1 MKSNVF
7 GKSIDGMGGWKAQ
20 SKNPLEKQQSWTTE

>member
-7 GKSIDGMGGWKAQ
+7 GKSIDGKVGWKAQ
-20 SKNPLEKQQSWTTE
+20 SKIPLEKQQSWTTE